1 MKKYFQH
8 FQTFHTHQKICSL
21 SERDVTI
28 SYSMDFLRDDSEK
41 SSFSNSKVGMH
52 DSHKMRLR
60 SNTYSI
66 IRKFDL
72 LSIGSIVSKIK
83 SNRGKIW
90 IFQRKMI

>member
-28 SYSMDFLRDDSEK
+28 SYSMDYPKDDSEK

-52 DSHKMRLR
+52 DSRNEAAIKYVLDHK
-60 SNTYSI
+60 
-66 IRKFDL
+66 KFDFTEYRID
-72 LSIGSIVSKIK
+72 SIRNKE
-83 SNRGKIW
+83 
-90 IFQRKMI
+90 